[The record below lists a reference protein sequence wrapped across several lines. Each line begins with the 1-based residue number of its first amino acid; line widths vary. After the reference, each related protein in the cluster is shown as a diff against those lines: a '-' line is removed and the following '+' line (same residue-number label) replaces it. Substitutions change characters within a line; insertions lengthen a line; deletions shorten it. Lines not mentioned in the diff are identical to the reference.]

1 MTTKSSSNP
10 RNSKTGSYTVRVQ
23 KSAVTGKFV
32 SGPRPQGKISVKQQ
46 PRKAS

>member
-23 KSAVTGKFV
+23 RGAVTGTFV
-32 SGPRPQGKISVKQQ
+32 SGSKPQGRMIVRSQ
-46 PRKAS
+46 PKKTA